1 MEGKGNDFRTIC
13 QDVKSE
19 KFAEHKDTSE
29 TCSRWLSLKRNTE
42 KERGQTPNADE
53 ITIMGITIP
62 DRLFLR
68 GYTLSNSQ
76 HSRIVSCNSTS
87 SAYWRRTFHHIAL
100 VIIEA
105 PSAPITYGFV
115 EPMSVESDLRPPE
128 QATTKSLPAWA
139 QTIYPPHPPPPA
151 DLKFFRWSSH
161 QPKPGANSALHT
173 LTTLLAPLRDQK
185 TIQDSLSPT
194 KKWFRPEDRRP
205 YFSGPTPRAFMPA
218 VEVLPA
224 ITHADPLFGLIYYVL
239 GGWVHPLLG
248 VLAKLIF
255 RAAHWLE
262 CGPPARRDL
271 DIPVCS
277 LISFP
282 AHTASQSDD
291 CSIGQQLFSWYTD
304 DPIRLKIS
312 VGVLFILTIL
322 KSIQSFAIT
331 WINSILFMRDPAG
344 TIALN
349 REWYQIINIPLGAVI
364 AAYVQSYYCYRLW
377 KLSGRWFYVAP
388 LVTVMLLGLISAIIT
403 GIIIARS
410 GKSSNWFA
418 IHVSCTFAT
427 DILITASSTFF
438 LLRARQKALSHT
450 RKLISGLIKI
460 CCQTALPATTATLIE
475 LICSRIGGKSL
486 KPQASNSIILVL
498 LDAVP
503 IIYARVYL
511 FYTSP
516 RNILH
521 MLTRSRS
528 NCMLYILN
536 TRRSL
541 RNAGSSAG
549 LGNSNTNQPPSG
561 SRTRGQWRS
570 GAGPVELSS
579 LGGVQVRTQ
588 IETADTDG
596 HYPLLVI
603 VLAFVFAFVR
613 VLVPVVGVGTCMAF
627 RADLCLRMNAI
638 AKECYVLEVAHD
650 DWNGLIGPLELEL
663 NIYCRQRACA
673 EYYVR
678 GAQHTFDCATFACR
692 TSTSIDA
699 NTHADIGYGSA
710 AGPPAMSLALSRS
723 ESARPSHR

>member
-139 QTIYPPHPPPPA
+139 QTIYLPHPPPPA

-239 GGWVHPLLG
+239 GGWLIGSSVVLL
-248 VLAKLIF
+248 
-255 RAAHWLE
+255 LE
-262 CGPPARRDL
+262 G
-271 DIPVCS
+271 I
-277 LISFP
+277 LISQV
-282 AHTASQSDD
+282 SNY
-291 CSIGQQLFSWYTD
+291 FSWYTD

-349 REWYQIINIPLGAVI
+349 PG
-364 AAYVQSYYCYRLW
+364 
-377 KLSGRWFYVAP
+377 GGFYVAP

-503 IIYARVYL
+503 IIYA
-511 FYTSP
+511 
-516 RNILH
+516 
-521 MLTRSRS
+521 

-596 HYPLLVI
+596 HYPCIISFLSSFSLSFR
-603 VLAFVFAFVR
+603 FVC
-613 VLVPVVGVGTCMAF
+613 VLVPVVDVGTCMAF

-638 AKECYVLEVAHD
+638 AKECYVPGVAHD
-650 DWNGLIGPLELEL
+650 DWNGLIGPLEL

-710 AGPPAMSLALSRS
+710 AGPLR
-723 ESARPSHR
+723 